1 MKNFAIILLALFYC
15 AISPNAIAAEVGR
28 ETGLTI
34 PRFVSLKSSEI
45 NMRKGPGTRY
55 PIEWVY
61 RRDRLP
67 VEIIEEFDHWRQ
79 IRDSDGSIGWLHK
92 NMLSG
97 ERTILIKGNATV
109 ELRDDPEP
117 DAEVVAKLE
126 LGVIASLIECELD
139 WCRLQIKK
147 TKGWLPKKLLY
158 GVYDKELY
166 NP

>member
-1 MKNFAIILLALFYC
+1 MKTLFHFFLIVLCLGGATPLY
-15 AISPNAIAAEVGR
+15 ASELGR
-28 ETGLTI
+28 ETGLPI

-97 ERTILIKGNATV
+97 NRTALVKGKQPI
-109 ELRDDPEP
+109 ELRDDPE
-117 DAEVVAKLE
+117 DAAAVVAKLE
-126 LGVIASLIECELD
+126 PGVIANLLECEKD
-139 WCRLQIKK
+139 WCELEVKK
-147 TKGWLPKKLLY
+147 HQGWVKKKLFY
-158 GVYDKELY
+158 GAYDKELY

>member
-1 MKNFAIILLALFYC
+1 MKYKISAMFILVCCATAFPVLASE
-15 AISPNAIAAEVGR
+15 IGR
-28 ETGLTI
+28 ETGLPI

-67 VEIIEEFDHWRQ
+67 VEVIEEFDHWRQ
-79 IRDSDGSIGWLHK
+79 IRDADGSKGWLHK

-97 ERTILIKGNATV
+97 VRTVFIKGKVAV
-109 ELRDDPEP
+109 ELREDPENN
-117 DAEVVAKLE
+117 ASVVAKLE
-126 LGVIASLIECELD
+126 PGVIANLLECEKD
-139 WCRLQIKK
+139 WCKIEARKHE
-147 TKGWLPKKLLY
+147 GWLQKKLFY
-158 GVYDKELY
+158 GAYDKELY